1 MSVSTLGERLGITKG
16 AAAAIVT
23 IVAVGVAV
31 SLLPPLIALNLS
43 ARGISERTIGLLAS
57 TLAISALFATP
68 FAPRIAARF
77 GTANVIATL
86 TPLAALLIP
95 FVWLI
100 ENIVYLFP
108 IVFLYGGA
116 ISLCFTLSEYW
127 INAATPGHR
136 RGFVMGLYATLLS
149 LGFAIG
155 PAIISALGAHSIAPF
170 MIGSV
175 LMALSAIPAILA
187 RTVSPNIGATSGHR
201 FAVFIFAVPV
211 ATLGAFAFALGE
223 SGGFAFLPLWGQHL
237 GFGSATVPLLA
248 SAMTLGNVAFQ
259 IPLGALADRMDR
271 RHLLLACGIVG
282 AVGMVI
288 AWRVS
293 HSAPLLMLVLFVWGG
308 ATAGIY
314 TIGLA
319 HLASRFSADDLVG
332 ANAAFVFCYALG
344 MLLGPFTIGDAM
356 TRAPLTGFPLV
367 AGTVFALYSLIVLA
381 RIVGFRRLA

>member
-1 MSVSTLGERLGITKG
+1 MSLSSLGKRLGITKG
-16 AAAAIVT
+16 AAAAIAT
-23 IVAVGVAV
+23 IVAVGIAV

-57 TLAISALFATP
+57 TLAIAALFATP
-68 FAPRIAARF
+68 FAPKIAARY
-77 GTANVIATL
+77 GTATVIATL
-86 TPLAALLIP
+86 TPMAAVLIP
-95 FVWLI
+95 FVWLVEDI
-100 ENIVYLFP
+100 IYLFP

-116 ISLCFTLSEYW
+116 VSLCFTLSEYW

-149 LGFAIG
+149 VGFAIG
-155 PAIISALGAHSIAPF
+155 PAIIAVIGARSIAPF
-170 MIGSV
+170 LIGSL
-175 LMALSAIPAILA
+175 LMALSAIPAFLA
-187 RTVSPNIGATSGHR
+187 RGVSPDIGRPSRHR

-237 GFGSATVPLLA
+237 GFGPAIVPLLA
-248 SAMTLGNVAFQ
+248 SAMTLGNVVFQ
-259 IPLGALADRMDR
+259 IPLGALADKVDR
-271 RHLLLACGIVG
+271 RHLLLGCGLVG
-282 AVGMVI
+282 ALGMAA
-288 AWRVS
+288 AWAVS
-293 HSAPLLMLVLFVWGG
+293 WSAPLLMLVLFIWGG

-319 HLASRFSADDLVG
+319 HLASRFSAEDLVG
-332 ANAAFVFCYALG
+332 ANAAFIFCYALG

-367 AGTVFALYSLIVLA
+367 AGTVFALYAAIVA
-381 RIVGFRRLA
+381 SRIVRVRHLT